1 MSAPPAT
8 LVLFLPRG
16 PPAGPRW
23 RGDAARS
30 CEREDP
36 THDGP
41 VPRGHR
47 RRGLAGAHALAV
59 ADRRAAPA
67 RRTPAARRR
76 DHRRR
81 GHDQR
86 LGPPPRHRRPRP
98 AAPDRVDEPRHP
110 PRGRRASAR
119 HTLAGGVAAFTAIAT
134 AAASIQVPIAGH
146 VYTPGQGVIAA
157 FLAAVAAKALRLL
170 PNRGWRAA
178 WALGILVAVSATVL
192 SDGLWWIPASVA
204 VGVSVHILGDA
215 LTNNGVALLWPL
227 SPEPPR
233 ACGGGS
239 PPDGSGSP
247 CSAGPG
253 PGGSGRSS
261 RWSLRSPWCGPCGSS
276 RSPLGGGGTVL
287 SGGTRPPPPPHASGS
302 HPARTVASVPRGNLG
317 RPPAARS
324 RQASVSASNGHPGT
338 RPSPSAVPSSRQC
351 TCQSRRRSP

>member
-1 MSAPPAT
+1 MRGRAAAPGRAAASTRSSRGGLLTVSAPPAT

-30 CEREDP
+30 CEREDL

-119 HTLAGGVAAFTAIAT
+119 HTLAGGGRGVHRHRDGGRLHPGADRGARLHAGAGGHRRVPGGRGCQGPPTAPEPGMEGRVGARHPGRGVGDRPQRRAVVDPRLRGRRRERAHPRRRPHQQRGGPALAAQPGAPHTPVVVAVLRTVPASLLGRTGSWREWALVSVVTAFTVVRAVRLVPLAARGVAALF
-134 AAASIQVPIAGH
+134 
-146 VYTPGQGVIAA
+146 
-157 FLAAVAAKALRLL
+157 
-170 PNRGWRAA
+170 
-178 WALGILVAVSATVL
+178 
-192 SDGLWWIPASVA
+192 
-204 VGVSVHILGDA
+204 
-215 LTNNGVALLWPL
+215 
-227 SPEPPR
+227 
-233 ACGGGS
+233 
-239 PPDGSGSP
+239 
-247 CSAGPG
+247 
-253 PGGSGRSS
+253 
-261 RWSLRSPWCGPCGSS
+261 
-276 RSPLGGGGTVL
+276 
-287 SGGTRPPPPPHASGS
+287 
-302 HPARTVASVPRGNLG
+302 
-317 RPPAARS
+317 
-324 RQASVSASNGHPGT
+324 
-338 RPSPSAVPSSRQC
+338 
-351 TCQSRRRSP
+351 